1 MVNRTMYAES
11 AGITQ
16 VSLNVIYKL
25 QIMEYEIPLTVMT
38 YWNPKSN
45 QGFFYTGMQF
55 QFVLIYI
62 KFWDNF
68 FISS

>member
-55 QFVLIYI
+55 NLF
-62 KFWDNF
+62 
-68 FISS
+68 

>member
-25 QIMEYEIPLTVMT
+25 RVMKYEIPLTVMT
-38 YWNPKSN
+38 YWNGIIGRRGHRVEAGIQYRKHL
-45 QGFFYTGMQF
+45 Q
-55 QFVLIYI
+55 
-62 KFWDNF
+62 
-68 FISS
+68 

>member
-25 QIMEYEIPLTVMT
+25 RVMKYEIPLTVMT

-45 QGFFYTGMQF
+45 QGFFYTGMC
-55 QFVLIYI
+55 
-62 KFWDNF
+62 
-68 FISS
+68 SSICFDFYRVWGDFLSPS

>member
-25 QIMEYEIPLTVMT
+25 RVMT

-55 QFVLIYI
+55 NLF
-62 KFWDNF
+62 
-68 FISS
+68 

>member
-1 MVNRTMYAES
+1 MLNNLPFICM
-11 AGITQ
+11 
-16 VSLNVIYKL
+16 NVIYKL

-55 QFVLIYI
+55 NLF
-62 KFWDNF
+62 
-68 FISS
+68 

>member
-16 VSLNVIYKL
+16 VTLNVIYKL
-25 QIMEYEIPLTVMT
+25 RVMKYEIPLTVMT

-55 QFVLIYI
+55 NLF
-62 KFWDNF
+62 
-68 FISS
+68 